1 MNISL
6 LTNWLWKLENEEC
19 MWQTIVN
26 KKIHERQA
34 LMCFEKNKGILN
46 SGEVS
51 LIVRIYIAI
60 IEKWKLGMATLPV
73 SGVIIDVVMS
83 LCQ

>member
-1 MNISL
+1 MNIGL
-6 LTNWLWKLENEEC
+6 LTKWLWKLENEEGL
-19 MWQTIVN
+19 WQTIVN
-26 KKIHERQA
+26 KKYMKGKP
-34 LMCFEKNKGILN
+34 LCVLKKNKGILN
-46 SGEVS
+46 SGEMS

-60 IEKWKLGMATLPV
+60 IEKWELGMATLPV

>member
-1 MNISL
+1 
-6 LTNWLWKLENEEC
+6 
-19 MWQTIVN
+19 
-26 KKIHERQA
+26 
-34 LMCFEKNKGILN
+34 MCFEKNKGILN